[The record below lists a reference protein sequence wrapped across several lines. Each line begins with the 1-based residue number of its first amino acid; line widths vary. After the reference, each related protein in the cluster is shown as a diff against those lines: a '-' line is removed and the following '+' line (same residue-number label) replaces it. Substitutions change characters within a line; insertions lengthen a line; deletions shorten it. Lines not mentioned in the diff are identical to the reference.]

1 MKEWEHNLTDE
12 VLLLRGKTSL
22 LRIVVKGEQRT
33 FFRRILGFP
42 LETSKDL
49 FETRL
54 PKMNIHSLTVW
65 ISLRSKLQF
74 TDSIAQHDKNIDCL
88 SLVSSPSDRAIHC
101 KAQMDVRGVL
111 EGGGG
116 LMGADELL
124 GSWRMIGAAMTRVA
138 STSFFGRTM
147 CIKWAVT
154 WRNKFS
160 TDSPVLAET
169 KYESMSRSL
178 AKRWCFSAL
187 TARKCSRSPKQ

>member
-1 MKEWEHNLTDE
+1 MTFHPLT
-12 VLLLRGKTSL
+12 VRISLRSK
-22 LRIVVKGEQRT
+22 
-33 FFRRILGFP
+33 FP
-42 LETSKDL
+42 FTDGIAQQK
-49 FETRL
+49 
-54 PKMNIHSLTVW
+54 KNIHSLTLF
-65 ISLRSKLQF
+65 S
-74 TDSIAQHDKNIDCL
+74 
-88 SLVSSPSDRAIHC
+88 VSSTSDRAIHC

-111 EGGGG
+111 EGGAG
-116 LMGADELL
+116 LMGVDELL

-187 TARKCSRSPKQ
+187 TARKCSRSPKQQQSRSRWTHHLAYFYRQPRRRAVSDWHSTYSPCDTSLRDSRNFASL